1 MKRGSAFLLAAILL
15 AALALSVGAEDG
27 QLVYPGVQIQDSQV
41 LLTAVPLSGGAVRI
55 TADGVSVGGSA
66 STVAEAQPGITYY
79 CVVDTSRSFSNY
91 QKEQQLLGLNTLSD
105 CLGEKDS
112 MVLITMGREVSFGQ
126 RLTDP
131 EARREAIQAACTYDS
146 MGTNLFEAIDTVLR
160 TVAEEEQGFRCIVFF
175 TDGIDDSIVMKVNE
189 DQAGRFIQGSGMS
202 VNFVAL
208 LTPPITEYAGKQ
220 AQRLERYSTLALG
233 GACRT
238 PLREGDGSVSAVV
251 EPVQDIVNLTR
262 SWTLLSLNADSIP
275 RTGKTVELTLTWE
288 GEDGSVT
295 DTVTLNTADL
305 PPLPETE
312 PVTEPM
318 TLPPTQP
325 PETIPPITQPP
336 EPIPE
341 YHEDPNVE
349 LRRYGIIG
357 FCVIGVLIV
366 LAIVIVATDKGA
378 QRKKQKQQPRQ
389 AQPEAAP
396 AVPVQ
401 PIIQTPEPAAQE
413 TPTEEAPAPAAEAQ
427 PAGAA
432 PTQAQPAEA
441 EPEESEHTEPALA
454 EAPPA
459 GEQPH
464 EEAQEPAPE
473 ATDAE
478 EPPVEEAAVE
488 EAPAEEKAAEEAAA
502 EAVPAEEVPAP
513 AAPMEPEPAE
523 AEPIPEPT
531 EAAPDEA
538 QEPEYHG
545 SFLSRKKR
553 ASEAQAPDPFP
564 FLQEEQAP
572 QPAPA
577 EQAPNPPSQSAPALD
592 WQQPADARQTPPAAL
607 SWPDDPASGWQPAAD
622 SARQAAVPDRQHD
635 RQKHAPVDSGTAR
648 ISGLFPGRHSSHRQD
663 APAPRPAPRPAASR
677 RDARGWD
684 TGTLPEPPAKPA
696 GQGGV
701 TVRLT
706 PDGNPGGTVYVTM
719 EQGSSRTLG
728 RNSKSDIILNAR
740 DTSLSGLHFELQWDG
755 RVLYLTDRDST
766 NGTSL
771 TGIPQRPGR
780 WSRVESGST
789 IQAGSTRYKVKILR
803 E

>member
-15 AALALSVGAEDG
+15 AALALSAGAEDG

-41 LLTAVPLSGGAVRI
+41 LLTAVPLSGGTVRI

-131 EARREAIQAACTYDS
+131 ESRREAIQAACTYDS

-189 DQAGRFIQGSGMS
+189 DQAGRFIQSSGMS

-288 GEDGSVT
+288 AEGRTVT

-357 FCVIGVLIV
+357 FCVIGVLII

-389 AQPEAAP
+389 TQPEAAP
-396 AVPVQ
+396 AVPIQ
-401 PIIQTPEPAAQE
+401 PIIQTPEPDRQE
-413 TPTEEAPAPAAEAQ
+413 TPTEEAPAQAAEAQ
-427 PAGAA
+427 PASAA
-432 PTQAQPAEA
+432 PAQEQPAEA

-459 GEQPH
+459 GEQPR
-464 EEAQEPAPE
+464 EEAQEPAPAE
-473 ATDAE
+473 AE
-478 EPPVEEAAVE
+478 EEVPPVEETVVE
-488 EAPAEEKAAEEAAA
+488 ESPAEEKAAEEAAA
-502 EAVPAEEVPAP
+502 EAIPAEEAPAP
-513 AAPMEPEPAE
+513 AAPMEPEPNE
-523 AEPIPEPT
+523 AEPIPGPT

-564 FLQEEQAP
+564 FLQEEQPP

-577 EQAPNPPSQSAPALD
+577 KQAPNPPRQSAPALD
-592 WQQPADARQTPPAAL
+592 WQQPADARQAPPAAL
-607 SWPDDPASGWQPAAD
+607 SWPDDPASGWQQPPVD
-622 SARQAAVPDRQHD
+622 FARQTAAPDRQHD

-648 ISGLFPGRHSSHRQD
+648 ISGLFPGRHASHRQD
-663 APAPRPAPRPAASR
+663 TPRPAPRPAANR

-719 EQGSSRTLG
+719 EQGGSRTLG